1 MRIRLLFSSPELFA
15 KNVQLRLAEALSLPS
30 TDITF
35 TKYYNDYCAQHNLID
50 NNKATTSSGSSNHH
64 SQPSQSG
71 DSHSD
76 PSQKKVLWTTSLSTF
91 VLDER
96 ENQIIYCLC
105 GGSKTGG
112 TLRFTKCESKCLL
125 SLEWSIQK
133 EAKSF
138 SRIPL
143 VVVATSLP
151 KGALGVV
158 IFFKYE
164 SCSRSFACLQTR
176 LRDFRYYG
184 YHLN

>member
-1 MRIRLLFSSPELFA
+1 MSIRLLFSSPELFA

-64 SQPSQSG
+64 SHPSQSG

-91 VLDER
+91 ILDER

-125 SLEWSIQK
+125 SLEWSM
-133 EAKSF
+133 
-138 SRIPL
+138 
-143 VVVATSLP
+143 
-151 KGALGVV
+151 KGGK
-158 IFFKYE
+158 IFFENSTCCCRYFLAQRRPRGCHIFQIRILVKIV
-164 SCSRSFACLQTR
+164 CLSANPFTG
-176 LRDFRYYG
+176 F
-184 YHLN
+184 

>member
-35 TKYYNDYCAQHNLID
+35 TKYYNDCCAQHNLID

-64 SQPSQSG
+64 HSHPSQSG

-91 VLDER
+91 ILDER

-105 GGSKTGG
+105 GGLKNWGHTSVYKMWKQVPSITWMINSKGG
-112 TLRFTKCESKCLL
+112 K
-125 SLEWSIQK
+125 
-133 EAKSF
+133 
-138 SRIPL
+138 
-143 VVVATSLP
+143 
-151 KGALGVV
+151 
-158 IFFKYE
+158 IFFE
-164 SCSRSFACLQTR
+164 NSTCCC
-176 LRDFRYYG
+176 RYFLAQRRPRG
-184 YHLN
+184 CHIFQIRILVKIVCFSANPFTGF